1 MGFAA
6 NQARLMSLIAR
17 RSDLELEAQFI
28 SQHRMYLA
36 NMVSG
41 FFNMQAKLEPESEA
55 AKILE
60 ARIKQLQQ
68 ADKILEM
75 HLNRV
80 NSQHE
85 AVAKELDSTK
95 QLVSKNVQS
104 SFGLMGGG
112 GAGGV

>member
-6 NQARLMSLIAR
+6 NQARLMSLISR
-17 RSDLELEAQFI
+17 KSDLELEAQFI

-41 FFNMQAKLEPESEA
+41 FFNLQAKLEPESQA

-60 ARIKQLQQ
+60 GRIKQLQQ

-75 HLNRV
+75 HLNRIT
-80 NSQHE
+80 SQRE
-85 AVAKELDSTK
+85 AVNKELDSTREVIK
-95 QLVSKNVQS
+95 KNIDG
-104 SFGLMGGG
+104 SFGLMGGR
-112 GAGGV
+112 

>member
-6 NQARLMSLIAR
+6 NQARLLSLISR
-17 RSDLELEAQFI
+17 KSDLELESQFI
-28 SQHRMYLA
+28 SQHRIYLA

-41 FFNMQAKLEPESEA
+41 FFNMQAKLEPDSQA
-55 AKILE
+55 ARILE

-80 NSQHE
+80 TSQRD
-85 AVAKELDSTK
+85 AIMKEIDSTQGVVK
-95 QLVSKNVQS
+95 KNIDS
-104 SFGLMGGG
+104 SFGLMGK
-112 GAGGV
+112 

>member
-6 NQARLMSLIAR
+6 NQARVLSLISR

-36 NMVSG
+36 NMTSG
-41 FFNMQAKLEPESEA
+41 FFNMQTKLEPDSQA

-75 HLNRV
+75 QMNRI
-80 NSQHE
+80 NSQRD
-85 AVAKELDSTK
+85 AVVKEIESTEQVVK
-95 QLVSKNVQS
+95 KNIDS
-104 SFGLMGGG
+104 SFGKLGK
-112 GAGGV
+112 

>member
-6 NQARLMSLIAR
+6 NQARLLGLISR
-17 RSDLELEAQFI
+17 KSDLELETQYI

-41 FFNMQAKLEPESEA
+41 FFNLQTKLEPGSEA
-55 AKILE
+55 ARLLD

-75 HLNRV
+75 HMHRIKP
-80 NSQHE
+80 QTE
-85 AVAKELDSTK
+85 AITQEIQSTQK
-95 QLVSKNVQS
+95 LISNNIKS
-104 SFGLMGGG
+104 SFGMF
-112 GAGGV
+112 AQR

>member
-6 NQARLMSLIAR
+6 NQARLLSLISR
-17 RSDLELEAQFI
+17 KSDLELESQFI
-28 SQHRMYLA
+28 SQHRIYLA

-55 AKILE
+55 ARILE

-75 HLNRV
+75 HLNRIT
-80 NSQHE
+80 SQRD
-85 AVAKELDSTK
+85 AIMKEIDSTQNVVK
-95 QLVSKNVQS
+95 KNIES
-104 SFGLMGGG
+104 SFGLMGK
-112 GAGGV
+112 

>member
-6 NQARLMSLIAR
+6 NQARLLSLISR

-36 NMVSG
+36 NMTSG
-41 FFNMQAKLEPESEA
+41 FFNMQAKLEPDSQA

-60 ARIKQLQQ
+60 ARIQQLQQ

-75 HLNRV
+75 HLNRI
-80 NSQHE
+80 NSQRD
-85 AVAKELDSTK
+85 AVVKEIDSTQGIVK
-95 QLVSKNVQS
+95 KNIDS
-104 SFGLMGGG
+104 SFGILGKN
-112 GAGGV
+112 

>member
-6 NQARLMSLIAR
+6 NQARLLSLISR

-36 NMVSG
+36 NMTSG
-41 FFNMQAKLEPESEA
+41 FFNMQAKLEPDSQA

-60 ARIKQLQQ
+60 ARIQQLQQ

-75 HLNRV
+75 HLNRI
-80 NSQHE
+80 NSQRD
-85 AVAKELDSTK
+85 AVVKEIESTQNIVK
-95 QLVSKNVQS
+95 KNIDS
-104 SFGLMGGG
+104 SFGILGK
-112 GAGGV
+112 

>member
-6 NQARLMSLIAR
+6 NQARLLSLISR

-36 NMVSG
+36 NMTSG
-41 FFNMQAKLEPESEA
+41 FFNIQAQLEPNSQA

-75 HLNRV
+75 HLNRI
-80 NSQHE
+80 NTQRD
-85 AVAKELDSTK
+85 AIIKEIESTQQVIK
-95 QLVSKNVQS
+95 KNIDS
-104 SFGLMGGG
+104 SFGLLGK
-112 GAGGV
+112 

>member
-6 NQARLMSLIAR
+6 NQARLLSLISR

-36 NMVSG
+36 NMTSG
-41 FFNMQAKLEPESEA
+41 FFNMQAKLEPDSQA

-75 HLNRV
+75 HLNRI
-80 NSQHE
+80 NSQRD
-85 AVAKELDSTK
+85 AVMKEIDSTQGVVK
-95 QLVSKNVQS
+95 KNIDS
-104 SFGLMGGG
+104 SFGILGK
-112 GAGGV
+112 

>member
-6 NQARLMSLIAR
+6 NQARVLSLISR
-17 RSDLELEAQFI
+17 KSDLELEAQFI

-41 FFNMQAKLEPESEA
+41 FFNMSAKLEPGSQA
-55 AKILE
+55 AKVLE
-60 ARIKQLQQ
+60 GRIQQLQQ

-75 HLNRV
+75 HLNRI
-80 NSQHE
+80 NSQHQ
-85 AVAKELDSTK
+85 AVEKELESVK
-95 QLVSKNVQS
+95 GMVQKNIQS

-112 GAGGV
+112 R